1 MACLGFKRASII
13 RGGPY
18 SMPASVNV
26 LIEAFAINRGGYFK
40 VPASVNRF
48 CEAVV
53 VTASVNKK

>member
-1 MACLGFKRASII
+1 
-13 RGGPY
+13 
-18 SMPASVNV
+18 MPASVNV